1 MKIDRLFK
9 ITFILIEKKSV
20 TAQEL
25 AKEFGI
31 SVRTIYRDIDIL
43 STCGIP
49 VYTEKGRNGGIYIM
63 EQYLLNKTLLTDDE
77 QAQIVM
83 SLQSIKAT
91 GQKDV
96 STALSKLKGIFQKN
110 FDDWIEI
117 DFSSWSN
124 SDSDK
129 KMFSTIREGILHSTS
144 ISFTYYNGKGEKS
157 ERIVEPYKLIFK
169 GQSWYLF
176 AYCKDKKDFRFFKL
190 SRMENLNV
198 NSFRFVKQKTDAFL
212 NSYDGNHGDNIKLK
226 LKIDNK
232 MAFRVLDE
240 FKDNIIE
247 TGNDGYIVES
257 DIQNSKWLLSYLLSF
272 GDAVEILEPEK
283 IRKEYID
290 YISSIA
296 KKYYI

>member
-9 ITFILIEKKSV
+9 ITFILIERKSV

-110 FDDWIEI
+110 FEDWIEI
-117 DFSSWSN
+117 DFSSWNN
-124 SDSDK
+124 SDKDK
-129 KMFSTIREGILHSTS
+129 KVFSTIREGILHGTS

-190 SRMENLNV
+190 SRMENLNM
-198 NSFRFVKQKTDAFL
+198 NSLQFIKQKTDAII
-212 NSYDGNHGDNIKLK
+212 NNYDDNCGENIKLK
-226 LKIDNK
+226 LKIDNN

-240 FKDNIIE
+240 FKNNIIE
-247 TGNDGYIVES
+247 AGNDGYIVEFET
-257 DIQNSKWLLSYLLSF
+257 QNNKWIFSYLLSF
-272 GDAVEILEPEK
+272 GDAVEILEPEE
-283 IRKEYID
+283 IRKKYIGF
-290 YISSIA
+290 ICNIA
-296 KKYYI
+296 KKYEV